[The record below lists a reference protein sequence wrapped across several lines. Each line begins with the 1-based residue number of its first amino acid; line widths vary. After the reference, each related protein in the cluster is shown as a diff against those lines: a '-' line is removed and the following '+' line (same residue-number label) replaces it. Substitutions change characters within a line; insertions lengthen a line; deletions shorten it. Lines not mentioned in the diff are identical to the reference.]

1 MRRAAKVDA
10 NQREIVAALRG
21 VGCTVQH
28 LHIVGQGCPDILVG
42 CRGTNLLLELKDS
55 RRPPSARKLTPD
67 EVEWHERWRGQVAV
81 VSSVEE
87 ALVLVAAPHVGD
99 GPGAPLNGLE
109 D

>member
-1 MRRAAKVDA
+1 VDA

-28 LHIVGQGCPDILVG
+28 LHTVGQGCPDILVG
-42 CRGTNLLLELKDS
+42 CRGTNLLMELKDH

-67 EVEWHERWRGQVAV
+67 EVEWHERWRGQVVV

-87 ALVLVAAPHVGD
+87 ALLAVASPQVGD
-99 GPGAPLNGLE
+99 GRGAPLDGLE

>member
-1 MRRAAKVDA
+1 MDA

-28 LHIVGQGCPDILVG
+28 LHTVGQGCPDILVG
-42 CRGTNLLLELKDS
+42 YRGINILMELKDH

-67 EVEWHERWRGQVAV
+67 EVAWHERWRGQVVV
-81 VSSVEE
+81 VSRVEE
-87 ALVLVAAPHVGD
+87 ALLAVASPEVGSD
-99 GPGAPLNGLE
+99 PGAPLDSLE